1 MAKDN
6 MRINELRNL
15 ISSLPNGSISK
26 KNINGK
32 TYYYHRYK
40 EGNKRIEK
48 YIDFSTVS
56 ELQNKIEKRRMLEKE
71 LKRLISLNGENLL
84 VSNKSKY
91 NTNIR
96 RGENLFK
103 FIKPVDKFNHRFCF
117 DEIVNYLD
125 SDISGKVLLLYGL
138 RRTGKTTLIKQA
150 ILNMNEADFKDSAYI
165 QILPKDTL
173 ASLNEDLVTL
183 EKEGVRFVFIDEV
196 TLLSDFIEGASLF
209 SDIYASSGMKIV
221 LSGTDSLGFMITK
234 KEQLYDRS
242 ILVHTTY
249 ISYKEFKEVL
259 GIEGIDEYI
268 KYGGTMCTSGSNYS
282 SFNLWNDYQTIN
294 EYVDTSIAK
303 NIQHSLNNYQD
314 GNHFRHLQ
322 DLHDKNE
329 LTNIINRVVEDIN
342 HRFTKEVILKDFKS
356 NDLRISKRNL
366 RKDKMLPN
374 FILDKIDEDKINMKL
389 AKLLDII
396 NEDSRKVLIDENHLK
411 EIEEYLELLNVIYKV
426 KIVNLPSFSNSKEKT
441 VISQPGLRFNQAT
454 HLASCLLEDGV
465 FSSLSVYDKSYILY
479 RIENEIKGRML
490 EDLVLLETKLS
501 NPSLNVFKIEFSVG
515 EFDMVVVN
523 NEMLFCDIYEIKYSD
538 KRIIDQTRHLND
550 IEKCLM
556 TEFKFGSIRKKC
568 VIYQGETTTEFGVEY
583 INVDEF
589 LTKGYYLNK

>member
-40 EGNKRIEK
+40 EGNKRFEK

-138 RRTGKTTLIKQA
+138 RRTGKTTLIKQS

-259 GIEGIDEYI
+259 GIEGIDKYI

-426 KIVNLPSFSNSKEKT
+426 KIVTLPSFSNSKEKT

-454 HLASCLLEDGV
+454 HLASCLLEDVV

-515 EFDMVVVN
+515 EFDMVIVN

-538 KRIIDQTRHLND
+538 KRISDQTRHLND

>member
-125 SDISGKVLLLYGL
+125 SNISGKVLLLYGL

-150 ILNMNEADFKDSAYI
+150 ILNMNEADFKDSVYI

-342 HRFTKEVILKDFKS
+342 HRFTKEVILKDFNS

-454 HLASCLLEDGV
+454 HLASCLLEDVV

>member
-1 MAKDN
+1 MIKDN